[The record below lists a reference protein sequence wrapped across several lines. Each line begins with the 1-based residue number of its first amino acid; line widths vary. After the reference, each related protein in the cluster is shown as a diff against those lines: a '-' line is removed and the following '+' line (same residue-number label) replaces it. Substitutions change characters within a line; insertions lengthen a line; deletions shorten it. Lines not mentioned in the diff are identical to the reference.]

1 MSFSLRT
8 AVLLTA
14 TALTVG
20 GVAACSSDSSSTAG
34 GGTDSGG
41 VGCIT
46 DFDAN
51 TDYFP
56 DKQAVEYAANFDIEY
71 HNSYQ
76 VLTVRQPGQPDEAYV
91 LTRCGAPAPE
101 LTGDLAGAQQVT
113 TPVTD
118 LFTESTTHLPSLEA
132 LGRLDAL
139 TGFAS
144 ADYVYSETARAHIT
158 GDGVTQ
164 FATAGQVD
172 AESVVAQ
179 GPQAFVTGGFEDPAF
194 PVIERAG
201 IPVLD
206 NYDWLETDPRGR
218 AEWIKFFAALTGTEK
233 QATETFDGIVA
244 DYDRYTTMA
253 ANKTPVAIVPGLPY
267 QGGWSVP
274 LASYSNELYATA
286 RITHPWMSE
295 PGTGSLQTDL
305 ETVFARAGDAPVS
318 ISNSADTTKAAA
330 IAAEPRLA
338 EFAAFRDGQVWTSSN
353 RVTDAGAIDIYEQG
367 VLRPDLVLAD
377 LIAIAHPDLM
387 PGHEFTFYRRLQ

>member
-20 GVAACSSDSSSTAG
+20 GVAACSSDSSTTTGDG
-34 GGTDSGG
+34 GRAD
-41 VGCIT
+41 CIT

-56 DKQAVEYAANFDIEY
+56 DKQTVDYAENFDIEY

-76 VLTVRQPGQPDEAYV
+76 VVTVRQPGQADESYV
-91 LTRCGAPAPE
+91 LTRCGAPKPE
-101 LTGDLAGAQQVT
+101 LTGDLAGAQQIA

-118 LFTESTTHLPSLEA
+118 LFAESTTHLPSLEA
-132 LGRLDAL
+132 LGKLDAL

-144 ADYVYSETARAHIT
+144 ADYVYSETARAHIA
-158 GDGVTQ
+158 DDDVTQ

-172 AESVVAQ
+172 AEAVVAQ

-206 NYDWLETDPRGR
+206 NYDWLETDPRGH

-233 QATETFDGIVA
+233 QATETFDGIVT
-244 DYDRYTTMA
+244 DYDKYTTLA
-253 ANKTPVAIVPGLPY
+253 ANQTPVSIVPGLPY
-267 QGGWSVP
+267 QGAWSVP

-286 RITHPWMSE
+286 RITHPWMTD

-305 ETVFARAGDAPVS
+305 ETVFARAGDAPVA
-318 ISNSADTTKAAA
+318 ISNSSNRTKAEA

-338 EFAAFRDGQVWTSSN
+338 EFAAFRDGQVWTSSK
-353 RVTDAGAIDIYEQG
+353 RITDAGAIDIYEQG

-387 PGHEFTFYRRLQ
+387 PGHEFTFYSRLQ

>member
-1 MSFSLRT
+1 MSFTFRT
-8 AVLLTA
+8 AAFLAA

-20 GVAACSSDSSSTAG
+20 GVAACSSDSPNSTAG
-34 GGTDSGG
+34 AADAD
-41 VGCIT
+41 CIT
-46 DFDAN
+46 DFDPS

-56 DKQAVEYAANFDIEY
+56 DKLTIEYAQNFDIEY

-76 VLTVRQPGQPDEAYV
+76 VLTVRQPGQPDESYV
-91 LTRCGAPAPE
+91 LTKCGAPVPDMKGAMADAP
-101 LTGDLAGAQQVT
+101 QVT
-113 TPVTD
+113 TPVTA
-118 LFTESTTHLPSLEA
+118 LFAESTTHLPSLEA
-132 LGRLDAL
+132 LDRLDVL

-144 ADYVYSETARAHIT
+144 ADFVYSQAARDHIA
-158 GDGVTQ
+158 DAGVVQ

-172 AESVVAQ
+172 AEAVVANA
-179 GPQAFVTGGFEDPAF
+179 PQALVTGGFTDPAF
-194 PVIERAG
+194 AVIERSK

-244 DYDRYTTMA
+244 EYDKYTSLA
-253 ANKTPVAIVPGLPY
+253 AGTAPAPIVPGLPY

-274 LASYSNELYATA
+274 LASYSNDLYRTA
-286 RITHPWMSE
+286 HITHPWMTE

-305 ETVFARAGDAPVS
+305 ETVFAKAGSFPLA
-318 ISNSADTTKAAA
+318 ISTSSNITKAEA

-353 RVTDAGAIDIYEQG
+353 RMTDAGALDIYEQG

-377 LIAIAHPDLM
+377 LIAIAHPDLL

>member
-8 AVLLTA
+8 VAFLAA

-20 GVAACSSDSSSTAG
+20 GVVACSSDTPTSA
-34 GGTDSGG
+34 SGAADAD
-41 VGCIT
+41 CIT
-46 DFDAN
+46 DFDPN

-56 DKQAVEYAANFDIEY
+56 DKQTVEYAQNFDIEY

-91 LTRCGAPAPE
+91 LTKCGAPAPD

-113 TPVTD
+113 TPVSD
-118 LFTESTTHLPSLEA
+118 LFAESTTHLPSLEA
-132 LGRLDAL
+132 LDVLDTL

-144 ADYVYSETARAHIT
+144 ADYVYSEAARMHIADAH
-158 GDGVTQ
+158 VVQ

-172 AESVVAQ
+172 AEAVVAHA
-179 GPQAFVTGGFEDPAF
+179 PQAFVTGGFTDPAF
-194 PVIERAG
+194 AVIERSK

-206 NYDWLETDPRGR
+206 NYDWLETDPLGR

-233 QATETFDGIVA
+233 RATETFDGIVA
-244 DYDRYTTMA
+244 EYDKFTTLA
-253 ANKTPVAIVPGLPY
+253 AATAPVSIVPGLPY
-267 QGGWSVP
+267 QGAWSVP
-274 LASYSNELYATA
+274 LASYSNALYSTA

-305 ETVFARAGDAPVS
+305 ETVFAKAGAFPLA
-318 ISNSADTTKAAA
+318 ISTSSNTSKAQAVAD
-330 IAAEPRLA
+330 EPRLA
-338 EFAAFRDGQVWTSSN
+338 EFAAFRDGRVWTSSA
-353 RVTDAGAIDIYEQG
+353 RVTDAGALDIYEQG

-377 LIAIAHPDLM
+377 LIAIAHPDLL